1 MPGAFSLTNLEV
13 TKMATAKSQ
22 ISTIGD
28 EPVVVEPVATVSPG
42 VTAPIGD
49 KEYITIHSS
58 GEDGG
63 TDAVFVGLDGYA
75 YQIPRDKPFL
85 VPKGVSQILRDAVTT
100 SYKAGPGGAVTERT
114 TPRYVFTTQAA

>member
-1 MPGAFSLTNLEV
+1 
-13 TKMATAKSQ
+13 MATAKSQ

-28 EPVVVEPVATVSPG
+28 EPVAAEEVATTTPG
-42 VTAPIGD
+42 VTAPAGD
-49 KEYITIHSS
+49 KEYITIHSG

-63 TDAVFVGLDGYA
+63 TDAVFVGLNGYA

-85 VPKGVSQILRDAVTT
+85 VPKEVTQILRDAVFT

-114 TPRYVFTTQAA
+114 MPRYVFTTQAA